1 MSTFLGLQFETLV
14 NANLSTLMNELGL
27 GRTLLV
33 SAAPYSQ
40 RKTQRIKGCQV
51 DLLIQTDAAIH
62 VVEVKR
68 RERIGEDVI
77 DEVKEKV
84 RRLKVKRGVS
94 MFPELVYAG
103 NISKRIEAIGY
114 FRRII
119 SAEDLLGFEW

>member
-1 MSTFLGLQFETLV
+1 M

-119 SAEDLLGFEW
+119 SAEDLLGISR

>member
-84 RRLKVKRGVS
+84 RRLKVRRGVS

-119 SAEDLLGFEW
+119 SAEDLLGFER

>member
-1 MSTFLGLQFETLV
+1 MSAFLGLQFETLV
-14 NANLSTLMNELGL
+14 NANLAALMDELGL

-40 RKTQRIKGCQV
+40 RKTQRIKRCQL

-68 RERIGEDVI
+68 RERIDEDVI

-84 RRLKVKRGVS
+84 RRLKVRHGVS
-94 MFPELVYAG
+94 IFPELVYAG
-103 NISKRIEAIGY
+103 NISKRIEAVGY

-119 SAEDLLGFEW
+119 SAEDLLGIS